1 MRNIRDIRSL
11 SVSELTD
18 EEIVKAAMDRI
29 KTRSIMMVYE
39 NPDDLKLIFLG
50 RYGKGGR
57 LMLRQLQIAWEEKFG
72 KFNNIEEEE

>member
-50 RYGKGGR
+50 RYRKGGR

>member
-1 MRNIRDIRSL
+1 
-11 SVSELTD
+11 
-18 EEIVKAAMDRI
+18 
-29 KTRSIMMVYE
+29 MMVYE

-50 RYGKGGR
+50 RYRKGGR